1 MGSENVYKRQPN
13 VLWMI
18 NPKKTGDKFK
28 LLKDSF
34 FPPKEEGSVQ
44 GDLASIGEQSSSVDV
59 ESISSSASYEDGADE
74 EPTVVIDEGGGQ
86 AAAPSQAGKGGLL
99 VLPVDKSTIVNSQ
112 YEVLVKSK
120 IYKS

>member
-1 MGSENVYKRQPN
+1 MQILDGGKKVMNWIKNSMKRLNVWN
-13 VLWMI
+13 
-18 NPKKTGDKFK
+18 
-28 LLKDSF
+28 LLKSPWEEKAGILKDAF
-34 FPPKEEGSVQ
+34 FPPAEMAESKPNT
-44 GDLASIGEQSSSVDV
+44 DGEDV
-59 ESISSSASYEDGADE
+59 SSSASYEDGADE

-120 IYKS
+120 NYKS